1 MGDYL
6 FTGLPAG
13 DYFVQFGTP
22 SNGDYILTNAN
33 ASGDETT
40 DSDAHEGTLLSD
52 MISLELGETN
62 PTIDA
67 GFYELSSLGDY
78 VWLDLDGD
86 GEQDDNETGLEGIE
100 LELLDAAGNVI
111 ATTVTDANGWYEFT
125 DLMPDTYSVQAP
137 ISGPNDESISTV
149 SLITTTLGSG
159 DHDDTLDFGYTPVLG
174 SIGDFVWLDQ
184 DADGIQDIDE
194 AGIAGV
200 SVSLLD
206 TLGNILATTETG
218 PTGEYLFSGLEAG
231 AYIVQFGEPTD
242 GNYVSSPQN
251 AGTND
256 GFDSDAS
263 ETDGMSAVIEL
274 GLGEHNPTI
283 DAGYYEPASLGD
295 YVWLDLDGDGEQDVS
310 ETGLEGVEVTL
321 LDESGNIVS
330 TTTTDANGFYEFTDL
345 MPDTYTVEV
354 SFTGPNG
361 EEATTPVSLTTTLGS
376 GEYDDTMDFGYYFPA
391 SSGTIGDFVW
401 QDLNADGIQDAGE
414 TGIAGVTVTLYN
426 ADTDEMVA
434 ETTTTSLGEYLFT
447 DLPQGNYYLVFDTPN
462 DYEVSPAQVGNNE
475 ATNSDIDPTSGQTNV
490 IALGENETN
499 LDIDAGFYQ
508 TTAINTTVWFD
519 EDGDGIQDADE
530 TSLSGITVTLL
541 DENGDVVAEIV
552 TGENGEIN
560 FDGLTPGTYTVS
572 VPSEDN
578 GLVTTTNAANII
590 TLTSGSQET
599 TIFGYTPIAPELG
612 SIGDLVWND
621 DNGNGI
627 QDANET
633 GLSGVTVTLFDA
645 NTDLPLQTISTGTAG
660 SYLFANLEAGEY
672 YVMFDAPE
680 MYMASPNA
688 AGTNTDLD
696 SDANPING
704 QTSMITLSEG
714 QNITDIDAG
723 FYATSNIGGTTWADL
738 NGDGIQDENEIGLP
752 NVEISLFD
760 ENGTLIATTI
770 ADENGEY
777 EFPMIP
783 SGTYTVSAT
792 VEGPNGEPI
801 TTDNS
806 MEIEV
811 VGGQDIDNANFGYL
825 PEESDIT
832 GSLWIDT
839 NLDGELSA
847 GEEGLIGIQVILYN
861 ENGLP
866 IDTTTTDANGQYN
879 FEGIMTGIYTVG
891 VPTFG
896 PNGETITTVPQQTI
910 EVGSGENISDINF
923 GYLEEGGTI
932 IGTAWSD
939 NNTNGTFDADD
950 TLLSGVVVSLFDEN
964 GELVATTLT
973 DGNGNYTF
981 NNIPEGNYTVQIPNS
996 LDNPDLILNSDN
1008 DIAVN
1013 ISVGDIE
1020 TGVDFVY
1027 VESAVLSD
1035 VVFLDLNGNGEMEPI
1050 EEGVQGI
1057 VIILFG
1063 EDGFPIDTVTTDENG
1078 FFEFTDLPEGTYTI
1092 EIDPE
1097 SVPDGFEFTTP
1108 TSVTYDL
1115 ETGEVISEE
1124 DFGIMPTDDGCQ
1136 TQPIF
1141 IGCIE
1146 PVVPT
1151 IICPEFCLED
1161 GFEIVDV
1168 NTLFSCTIDILD
1180 DCVQYTALPLFE
1192 GEETIEIIACNG
1204 AVCDTAYAYVQ
1215 VSENCIPNNAPE
1227 AANDNLTVSENEPT
1241 IVDVLG
1247 NDTDLDGDELTIM
1260 SFTNPLN
1267 GTVELVNGV
1276 FQYTPDAGF
1285 TGTDEFMYQICDENG
1300 DCDMASVTL
1309 EVVGNCEE
1317 ITFICAEPIS
1327 PVIICP
1333 EFCELPSGS
1342 DIEITDAVTTYNC
1355 SIRILENG
1363 CVQYTALP
1371 LFVGEESITITGC
1384 NSLGMCQTIVVQVN
1398 VTDDC
1403 DANGGE
1409 DTENGEGK
1417 IETNEISET
1426 AYNMNIIPSV
1436 ATATTTLSFN
1446 TDATTAEMM
1455 VYDINGRI
1463 MFAQTL
1469 STNENDTHNEVL
1481 NISTYPA
1488 GIYNVTIRINDNII
1502 TEKFVKFQAFKLL
1515 FFNK

>member
-1 MGDYL
+1 M
-6 FTGLPAG
+6 
-13 DYFVQFGTP
+13 
-22 SNGDYILTNAN
+22 
-33 ASGDETT
+33 
-40 DSDAHEGTLLSD
+40 
-52 MISLELGETN
+52 
-62 PTIDA
+62 
-67 GFYELSSLGDY
+67 
-78 VWLDLDGD
+78 
-86 GEQDDNETGLEGIE
+86 
-100 LELLDAAGNVI
+100 
-111 ATTVTDANGWYEFT
+111 
-125 DLMPDTYSVQAP
+125 
-137 ISGPNDESISTV
+137 
-149 SLITTTLGSG
+149 
-159 DHDDTLDFGYTPVLG
+159 
-174 SIGDFVWLDQ
+174 
-184 DADGIQDIDE
+184 
-194 AGIAGV
+194 
-200 SVSLLD
+200 
-206 TLGNILATTETG
+206 
-218 PTGEYLFSGLEAG
+218 
-231 AYIVQFGEPTD
+231 
-242 GNYVSSPQN
+242 
-251 AGTND
+251 
-256 GFDSDAS
+256 
-263 ETDGMSAVIEL
+263 
-274 GLGEHNPTI
+274 
-283 DAGYYEPASLGD
+283 
-295 YVWLDLDGDGEQDVS
+295 
-310 ETGLEGVEVTL
+310 
-321 LDESGNIVS
+321 
-330 TTTTDANGFYEFTDL
+330 
-345 MPDTYTVEV
+345 
-354 SFTGPNG
+354 
-361 EEATTPVSLTTTLGS
+361 
-376 GEYDDTMDFGYYFPA
+376 
-391 SSGTIGDFVW
+391 
-401 QDLNADGIQDAGE
+401 
-414 TGIAGVTVTLYN
+414 
-426 ADTDEMVA
+426 
-434 ETTTTSLGEYLFT
+434 
-447 DLPQGNYYLVFDTPN
+447 
-462 DYEVSPAQVGNNE
+462 
-475 ATNSDIDPTSGQTNV
+475 
-490 IALGENETN
+490 
-499 LDIDAGFYQ
+499 
-508 TTAINTTVWFD
+508 
-519 EDGDGIQDADE
+519 
-530 TSLSGITVTLL
+530 
-541 DENGDVVAEIV
+541 
-552 TGENGEIN
+552 
-560 FDGLTPGTYTVS
+560 
-572 VPSEDN
+572 
-578 GLVTTTNAANII
+578 
-590 TLTSGSQET
+590 
-599 TIFGYTPIAPELG
+599 
-612 SIGDLVWND
+612 
-621 DNGNGI
+621 
-627 QDANET
+627 
-633 GLSGVTVTLFDA
+633 
-645 NTDLPLQTISTGTAG
+645 
-660 SYLFANLEAGEY
+660 
-672 YVMFDAPE
+672 
-680 MYMASPNA
+680 
-688 AGTNTDLD
+688 
-696 SDANPING
+696 
-704 QTSMITLSEG
+704 
-714 QNITDIDAG
+714 
-723 FYATSNIGGTTWADL
+723 
-738 NGDGIQDENEIGLP
+738 
-752 NVEISLFD
+752 
-760 ENGTLIATTI
+760 
-770 ADENGEY
+770 
-777 EFPMIP
+777 
-783 SGTYTVSAT
+783 
-792 VEGPNGEPI
+792 
-801 TTDNS
+801 
-806 MEIEV
+806 
-811 VGGQDIDNANFGYL
+811 
-825 PEESDIT
+825 
-832 GSLWIDT
+832 
-839 NLDGELSA
+839 
-847 GEEGLIGIQVILYN
+847 
-861 ENGLP
+861 
-866 IDTTTTDANGQYN
+866 
-879 FEGIMTGIYTVG
+879 VG

-896 PNGETITTVPQQTI
+896 PNGETIATVPQQTI
-910 EVGSGENISDINF
+910 EIGSGENILDINF

-939 NNTNGTFDADD
+939 NNANGTFDAGD

-1008 DIAVN
+1008 DVAVN

-1027 VESAVLSD
+1027 VEAAVLSD

-1124 DFGIMPTDDGCQ
+1124 DFGIMPTDDNCQ

-1426 AYNMNIIPSV
+1426 AYNMNIMPSI

-1463 MFAQTL
+1463 MFAETL